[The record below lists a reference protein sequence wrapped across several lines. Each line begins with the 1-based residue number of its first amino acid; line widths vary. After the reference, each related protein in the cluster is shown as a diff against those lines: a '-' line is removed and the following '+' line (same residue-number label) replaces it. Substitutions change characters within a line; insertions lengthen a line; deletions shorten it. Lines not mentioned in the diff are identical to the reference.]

1 MLTYL
6 ALHQVRT
13 KTPDRNQDLNLTR
26 IYCHPSKPKI
36 MKLIK
41 IKDKTK
47 ADRDWEEQW
56 MVKNDQQTL
65 MLTSSWELSVYFTI
79 YKTLSCALICWYRK
93 QNWFSKLKVKPKNSL
108 YFLFISYLEYSEAT
122 FHKLWDSFHLMTMKM
137 LTCTQTQKLKI
148 CRELC

>member
-26 IYCHPSKPKI
+26 IYCQPSKPKI

-79 YKTLSCALICWYRK
+79 YKTLSCALIY
-93 QNWFSKLKVKPKNSL
+93 
-108 YFLFISYLEYSEAT
+108 
-122 FHKLWDSFHLMTMKM
+122 
-137 LTCTQTQKLKI
+137 
-148 CRELC
+148 